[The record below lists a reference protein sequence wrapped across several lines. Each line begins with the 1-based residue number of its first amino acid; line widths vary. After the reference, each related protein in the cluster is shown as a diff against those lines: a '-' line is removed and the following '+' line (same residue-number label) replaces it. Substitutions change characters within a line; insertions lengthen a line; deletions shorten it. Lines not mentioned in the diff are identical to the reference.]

1 MLIDSLKKLTERIAQ
16 LLKSKVDKVPG
27 KSLVSDTLITKLG
40 TLTSVQSS
48 EYLSDNK
55 LKLTLSDQTTVI
67 TSNSIDLSSKVDKK
81 TGYDLIKLTDI
92 ESIKGKVDKV
102 SGKSLI
108 SDTLISKLQS
118 IDMDSKVDKISGQGL
133 ISTSLTSDLT
143 SNWLALKSGINKY
156 PVSVNISGTDTKK
169 IIFTL
174 KDGTTIESQWVD
186 LKGNS
191 IDFNGAGF
199 DKTTG
204 SLRLNNSTSFTIDG
218 RYRLLSTPITWNEV
232 QGKPTIPTIPS
243 WVGSSKPTYDWSEIQ
258 NRPTIP
264 TIPSWIGNSKPT
276 YNWSEIQ
283 GKPELNYLPLSG
295 GTIEPGNKNGWTEGI
310 RINRSSGNWSVLT
323 LGTTG
328 TSGISSDSWFLGRN
342 PSGEL
347 QIQTTNDTPNM
358 GMRLTNSVAY
368 WKGNRILDMG
378 WNTRNGKLAF
388 KTEFDNWLRINE
400 DGSHPAGTYFGGSLV
415 RTDNQIQVGDSGR
428 YFNAQ
433 NGFTLLSNNYRVS
446 RWGDGTG
453 IDSITNTNTLQIG
466 SGRYIN
472 FRRTNSDYSWNGDPR
487 LTIDT
492 VSGTL
497 NVINSIITRNIS
509 NSGYL
514 VGCFNNSDHHYYKP
528 YPIFVINSNHLPS
541 ETSLQ
546 SMYGIG
552 FSIGGPGGFLNS
564 LTSDTQ
570 WGLYGADN
578 GVPKWYLGGN
588 GDVIASRN
596 LVGNGLKINGGTSNH
611 LVVSD
616 GTLTTK
622 GSWQTQQIDLRDANE
637 NKYFLVRF
645 APSNMVDR
653 YKCVV
658 KAALDS
664 GRKPSWATHHAGISL
679 HLEFEFSGWGW
690 GTQDPLLRVGKYS
703 VSYASAHPAMNL
715 SQDNWS
721 STQYVYLRG
730 GIIYTF
736 YTQSLLGNKVEWV
749 CEKKVDGIYTSP
761 TNTTFQNSLDWNP
774 DQEIQYMDLYVE
786 KHSQYGPALTN
797 LRSFR
802 TQEIFLE
809 NPGATSKSNI
819 WTSDNKLYF
828 SSRNTGGFI
837 KLISNGFSVNGSN
850 DNYLLSAGGGIRQT
864 LPYVNLNG
872 LAVASQSHS
881 EFRAGESPNSP
892 DGPTQSWYHYF
903 GGRHSNPDNRYLYN
917 FAVPFFS
924 DHTCFYLNN
933 RVESTDK
940 PWVKFI
946 GFQDAGNNKIFQEY
960 MNPDGYAWH
969 YPSGK
974 GFRVYSGNIGSGVEK
989 LRIDDSG
996 VYISNKLIQHVD
1008 RQGGSISSNWSAV
1021 TSWQNGVIFVESPL
1035 NIELNQLQHK
1045 GSLSFRKVFDG
1056 GNVTFSCSGKTIK
1069 YTGDTSFNGKDG
1081 STAVVSIFNNKCYI
1095 DIRNI

>member
-1 MLIDSLKKLTERIAQ
+1 M
-16 LLKSKVDKVPG
+16 
-27 KSLVSDTLITKLG
+27 SDTLITKLG

-81 TGYDLIKLTDI
+81 IGYDLIKLTDI

-118 IDMDSKVDKISGQGL
+118 IDMDSKVDKVSGQGL

-186 LKGNS
+186 LKGKS
-191 IDFNGAGF
+191 IDFIGAGF

-204 SLRLNNSTSFTIDG
+204 SLRLNNSTSFPIDG
-218 RYRLLSTPITWNEV
+218 RYRLLSTPITWSEI
-232 QGKPTIPTIPS
+232 QSKPTIPTIPS

-258 NRPTIP
+258 NRPAIP

-283 GKPELNYLPLSG
+283 GKPELSYLPLSG
-295 GTIEPGNKNGWTEGI
+295 GTINPGQVGGWVEGI
-310 RINRSSGNWSVLT
+310 RINRASNNWSVLT

-328 TSGISSDSWFLGRN
+328 TSGVASDAWFLGRN

-347 QIQTTNDTPNM
+347 QIQSTDSNPNT

-378 WNTRNGKLAF
+378 WNTRNGKLAIN
-388 KTEFDNWLRINE
+388 TEYDNWLRINQ
-400 DGSHPAGTYFGGSLV
+400 DGSHPAGTYFGSSLV

-433 NGFTLLSNNYRVS
+433 NGYTLLSNNYRVS
-446 RWGDGTG
+446 RWDDGTG
-453 IDSITNTNTLQIG
+453 IDSTTNTNTLQIG

-472 FRRTNSDYSWNGDPR
+472 FRRTNSDYSWSGDPG

-497 NVINSIITRNIS
+497 NVINSIVTRNVS

-514 VGCFNNSDHHYYKP
+514 VGCFNNFDHHYYKP
-528 YPIFVINSNHLPS
+528 YPIFVINDNYLPS

-546 SMYGIG
+546 RMYGIG
-552 FSIGGPGGFLNS
+552 FSVGGPGGFLNS

-596 LVGNGLKINGGTSNH
+596 LVGNGLKINGGTSNQI
-611 LVVSD
+611 VVAD
-616 GTLTTK
+616 GSLTTK
-622 GSWQTQQIDLRDANE
+622 GSWQVQQIDLRDANE
-637 NKYFLVRF
+637 SKYFLVR
-645 APSNMVDR
+645 
-653 YKCVV
+653 CVV
-658 KAALDS
+658 YPQDRARTHIHTSLNN
-664 GRKPSWATHHAGISL
+664 GRRTSWSTHDGGIAMQL
-679 HLEFEFSGWGW
+679 ELEFTGAGW
-690 GTQDPLLRVGKYS
+690 GTIDPMIRTGRYVVNWSNADPVMNIGQDV
-703 VSYASAHPAMNL
+703 N
-715 SQDNWS
+715 S
-721 STQYVYLRG
+721 STQYLYLRG
-730 GIIYTF
+730 GILYTL
-736 YTQSLLGNKVEWV
+736 YSMSVMGSDINWV
-749 CEKKVDGIYTSP
+749 CEKKVDGYYTP
-761 TNTTFQNSLDWNP
+761 TYGNPLHNSMNWDSSKRVIGKDFYTEIHPHYGSVLTT
-774 DQEIQYMDLYVE
+774 
-786 KHSQYGPALTN
+786 
-797 LRSFR
+797 RSNFR
-802 TQEIFLE
+802 VGEIFLE
-809 NPGATSKSNI
+809 NFQDGSKTNI
-819 WTSDNKLYF
+819 WSSGNELHLG
-828 SSRNTGGFI
+828 SRNLGGYTRVVSSGYVI
-837 KLISNGFSVNGSN
+837 PGKTADDILVAS
-850 DNYLLSAGGGIRQT
+850 GGTRKTI
-864 LPYVNLNG
+864 PYVNLNG

-924 DHTCFYLNN
+924 DYTCFYLNN
-933 RVESTDK
+933 RVGSTDK

-996 VYISNKLIQHVD
+996 VYIQGKLFQPID
-1008 RQGGSISSNWSAV
+1008 IPGGSISFNWTAV

-1035 NIELNQLQHK
+1035 NVELNQLQHM
-1045 GSLSFRKVFDG
+1045 GSISFRKVFDG

>member
-27 KSLVSDTLITKLG
+27 KSLVSDTLITKLD

-81 TGYDLIKLTDI
+81 VGYDLIKLTDI

-118 IDMDSKVDKISGQGL
+118 IDMDSKVDKVSGQGL

-156 PVSVNISGTDTKK
+156 PVSVNISGADTKK

-199 DKTTG
+199 DKNTG

-218 RYRLLSTPITWNEV
+218 RYRLLSTPITWSEV

-258 NRPTIP
+258 NRPAIP

-295 GTIEPGNKNGWTEGI
+295 GTINPNQAGGWVEGI
-310 RINRSSGNWSVLT
+310 RINRASNNWATLT

-328 TSGISSDSWFLGRN
+328 TSGMTSDAWFLGRN

-347 QIQTTNDTPNM
+347 QIQSTDSLPNT
-358 GMRLTNSVAY
+358 GMRLTNSLAY

-378 WNTRNGKLAF
+378 WNTRNGKLAIN
-388 KTEFDNWLRINE
+388 TEYDNWLRINQ
-400 DGSHPAGTYFGGSLV
+400 DGSHPAGTYFGSSLV

-428 YFNAQ
+428 YFTAQ
-433 NGFTLLSNNYRVS
+433 NGYTLLSNHLRIS
-446 RWGDGTG
+446 RWGSGSGVDGV
-453 IDSITNTNTLQIG
+453 TNTDYLQFGAERFLTFRRSGSYNWVGDFSMRLDTHTGYLELNNTNILRSNAISGYQIG
-466 SGRYIN
+466 SFN
-472 FRRTNSDYSWNGDPR
+472 F
-487 LTIDT
+487 
-492 VSGTL
+492 
-497 NVINSIITRNIS
+497 INSS
-509 NSGYL
+509 NHT
-514 VGCFNNSDHHYYKP
+514 N
-528 YPIFVINSNHLPS
+528 PIFTIGTDYRPNNY
-541 ETSLQ
+541 TLQ
-546 SMYGIG
+546 DMYGIG
-552 FSIGGPGGFLNS
+552 YSNANNNNKFIGKYVGGWGMYVSANGNARVFLDGNYGNIVVDGGGF
-564 LTSDTQ
+564 
-570 WGLYGADN
+570 
-578 GVPKWYLGGN
+578 KILGKTNDEVLLAG
-588 GDVIASRN
+588 
-596 LVGNGLKINGGTSNH
+596 GGTKK
-611 LVVSD
+611 LW
-616 GTLTTK
+616 
-622 GSWQTQQIDLRDANE
+622 SWQVTNIDLRGADE
-637 NKYFLVRF
+637 NKYFLVR
-645 APSNMVDR
+645 
-653 YKCVV
+653 CVV
-658 KAALDS
+658 YSQDRVRTHIHTSLNN
-664 GRKPSWATHHAGISL
+664 GRRVSWSTHDGGIAMQL
-679 HLEFEFSGWGW
+679 ELEFTGAGW
-690 GTQDPLLRVGKYS
+690 GTIDSMIRTGRYVVNWSNADPVMNIGQDV
-703 VSYASAHPAMNL
+703 N
-715 SQDNWS
+715 S
-721 STQYVYLRG
+721 STQYLYLRG
-730 GIIYTF
+730 GILYTL
-736 YTQSLLGNKVEWV
+736 YSMSVMGSDINWV
-749 CEKKVDGIYTSP
+749 CEKKVDGYYTP
-761 TNTTFQNSLDWNP
+761 TYGNPLHNSMNWDSSKRVIGK
-774 DQEIQYMDLYVE
+774 DFYAEI
-786 KHSQYGPALTN
+786 HPQYGNVLTT
-797 LRSFR
+797 RSNFR
-802 TQEIFLE
+802 VGEIFLE
-809 NPGATSKSNI
+809 NFQDGSKTNI
-819 WTSDNKLYF
+819 WSHGNELHLG
-828 SSRNTGGFI
+828 SRNLGGYTRVVSSGYGI
-837 KLISNGFSVNGSN
+837 PGKTADDILVAS
-850 DNYLLSAGGGIRQT
+850 GGTRKTI
-864 LPYVNLNG
+864 PYVNLNG
-872 LAVASQSHS
+872 LAVASQSNN

-892 DGPTQSWYHYF
+892 DGPTVSWYHYF

-924 DHTCFYLNN
+924 DYTCFYLNN

-996 VYISNKLIQHVD
+996 VYIQGKLFQPID
-1008 RQGGSISSNWSAV
+1008 IPGGDISGNWTA
-1021 TSWQNGVIFVESPL
+1021 TTNWQNGVIFIQNPCNV
-1035 NIELNQLQHK
+1035 ELNQLQHM
-1045 GSLSFRKVFDG
+1045 GSISFRKVFDG